1 MDFNRMTAIAATLTL
16 AGAAFG
22 QCQSACSGA
31 DKSGDVATMSVTSV
45 SMNSHAEAAPTKN
58 IVQTAVGA
66 GTFKTLVAAV
76 QAAGLVETLSGDGPF
91 TVFAPTDEAFAKLP
105 EGTVESLLKP
115 ENLGTLR
122 AILTYHVVPGNVTA
136 GKVVTLDTARTV
148 NGQLVDIKATAK
160 GVKIDN
166 ANVLKTD
173 IMTSNGV
180 IHVIDRV
187 IMPSTKNIVETAD
200 QAGSFSTLLAAAK
213 AAGLA
218 EALSGEG
225 PFTVFAPTD
234 EAFEALG
241 MGTVK
246 SLLKPEN
253 KHKLADIL
261 KYHVVSGRV
270 FARDAVV
277 ASTAKTLE
285 GGKVRIGISDG
296 RLTVNGNDIIMTDI
310 DASNGVIHV
319 IDGVLIPG

>member
-22 QCQSACSGA
+22 QCQSACTGA
-31 DKSGDVATMSVTSV
+31 DKNSDVATMSVTSV
-45 SMNSHAEAAPTKN
+45 SMNSHAEAPAQN

-76 QAAGLVETLSGDGPF
+76 QAAGLVETLSGTGPF

-105 EGTVESLLKP
+105 KGTVENLLKP
-115 ENLGTLR
+115 ENLGTLK
-122 AILTYHVVPGNVTA
+122 AILAYHVVPGSVTA
-136 GKVVTLDTARTV
+136 DKVVALDSAKTV
-148 NGQLVDIKATAK
+148 NGQLVDIKATAN

-218 EALSGEG
+218 GALSGDG
-225 PFTVFAPTD
+225 PFTIFAPTD

-246 SLLKPEN
+246 DLLKPKN
-253 KHKLADIL
+253 KSKLADIL

-270 FARDAVV
+270 FARDAV
-277 ASTAKTLE
+277 TAGTAETLE
-285 GGKVRIGISDG
+285 GGEVRIGISEG
-296 RLTVNGNDIIMTDI
+296 RLTVNGSDIILTDI